1 MYRALYRK
9 YRSKT
14 FDELYGQSA
23 IVDSLKSQVKNR
35 ELSHAYLF
43 SGTRGTG
50 KTSAAKILSR
60 AVNCLNPH
68 DGNPCN
74 ECENCKGILN
84 DTVMDVVEMDAA
96 SNNGVDDIR
105 ELKEKVVYPPA
116 NLKYKVYI
124 IDEVHMLSKGAFNA
138 LLKVLEEP
146 PSHLIFILCTTEIE
160 KIPATILSRTQKFNF
175 KRISVNEISENLK
188 RITENENKSC
198 DEEVYT
204 FIAKNSDGAMRDALS
219 VFDQLLTYPVDHLD
233 INLAMEILGYS
244 NSKLLFN
251 LTDSLIKRD
260 INKSIDALSEIA
272 KSGVDFV
279 SLNNNLIKHFRDLM
293 LVKTL
298 KNPEDVVIST
308 HIDEFRRE
316 NNLISLSN
324 ILKIIDILKEI
335 TMSIRYVEDPKIL
348 IEMGIIK
355 ICELH
360 NEEDILTR
368 IRELEEKLNSLPRVV
383 IESKENVESKNIKVE
398 IKEKVPTFV
407 ENKVEEKT
415 LKEDKEDIKN
425 NDVKIE
431 RQEVA
436 PLIEKE
442 EKSDIINIDLTIEDI
457 RAKWNDILSEIR
469 GLQISLYA
477 ILVEASLKSF
487 NHNTL
492 EIAFKKE
499 HEFHYRS
506 ASTKEKI
513 EVIKDVLK
521 NIYNT
526 NIDVKINLEQSK
538 DSLVEL
544 FGRENIEEI

>member
-23 IVDSLKSQVKNR
+23 IVDSLKSQVRNK

-60 AVNCLNPH
+60 AVNCLNPQ

-74 ECENCKGILN
+74 ECENCKSILN

-105 ELKEKVVYPPA
+105 ELKEKVIYPPA

-175 KRISVNEISENLK
+175 KRISIKEITENLK
-188 RITENENKSC
+188 RIAKEENKSC

-219 VFDQLLTYPVDHLD
+219 VFDQLLTYPAEHL
-233 INLAMEILGYS
+233 NLSIAMEILGYS
-244 NSKLLFN
+244 NSDLLFN
-251 LTDSLIKRD
+251 LTRALVKKD
-260 INKSIDALSEIA
+260 INKSIDALSELS
-272 KSGVDFV
+272 KSGVDFI
-279 SLNNNLIKHFRDLM
+279 SLNNSLIKHFRDLM

-298 KNPEDVVIST
+298 KNPQEVVISEYM
-308 HIDEFRRE
+308 DEFYIE
-316 NNLISLSN
+316 NKNISLES
-324 ILKIIDILKEI
+324 ILRIIDILKDI

-355 ICELH
+355 ICEL
-360 NEEDILTR
+360 EDNDTILNRLENLENKLKDGFIITENKASKEK
-368 IRELEEKLNSLPRVV
+368 IREVNKKEESSEVHNVDDIFDNKNEKIENEGKINSLT
-383 IESKENVESKNIKVE
+383 K
-398 IKEKVPTFV
+398 IKE
-407 ENKVEEKT
+407 ENSA
-415 LKEDKEDIKN
+415 I
-425 NDVKIE
+425 
-431 RQEVA
+431 
-436 PLIEKE
+436 IEKE
-442 EKSDIINIDLTIEDI
+442 KKSDIINSDLTLEDFK
-457 RAKWNDILSEIR
+457 RDWKEILSNIR
-469 GLQISLYA
+469 SLQVSLYA
-477 ILVEASLKSF
+477 ILIEAYLKSF
-487 NHNTL
+487 NNNTL
-492 EIAFKKE
+492 EIAFDKE
-499 HEFHYRS
+499 HEFHYNTV
-506 ASTKEKI
+506 STKEKKN
-513 EVIKDVLK
+513 VIKDVLNNK
-521 NIYNT
+521 YNVD
-526 NIDVKINLEQSK
+526 IDIRISLEKSK
-538 DSLVEL
+538 DKLNEL
-544 FGRENIEEI
+544 FGAENIEEI